1 MSLRHS
7 LTYRGL
13 CALGKRF
20 RVNIFGNQPWHV
32 AIIPRYMLLAHLM
45 LVPTDPCGCVATAV
59 AKHVFVRLILVS
71 HVLEGCLVVEGHCGS
86 LVGAVR
92 DRWLAR
98 IEEIHDLAIHVTC
111 SHTELVDLS
120 GDVPGIAWHILL
132 VEAHFAVAGAQ

>member
-20 RVNIFGNQPWHV
+20 RMNIFGNQPWHV
-32 AIIPRYMLLAHLM
+32 SIIPGYMLLAHLM
-45 LVPTDPCGCVATAV
+45 LVSTDPCGCVATAI
-59 AKHVFVRLILVS
+59 AKNVFERLILVS
-71 HVLEGCLVVEGHCGS
+71 HVLEGSLVVEGHCGR

-92 DRWLAR
+92 DRRLAR
-98 IEEIHDLAIHVTC
+98 VEEIHDLAIHVTC
-111 SHTELVDLS
+111 SHTELVYLS
-120 GDVPGIAWHILL
+120 RDVPGIAWHILL